1 MSYAQFKAAFIALAL
16 ISFDAAQAQITSNA
30 TCLSSWSGLYNSK
43 GQSPCLVAAYLAG
56 ACTGGEYDV
65 NALNAGEHYIG
76 PSSSTATNCLCSSV
90 LYNVMGGCST
100 CQNGTIITWSN
111 WDSACPQIY
120 LKVFPEE
127 IPEDTAVPGWAYE
140 DPADT
145 NNVFNPTSALADS
158 SPESTGTL
166 VQETRTASGSGSSS
180 TSTNSSSSAAGGSS
194 KSKAGA
200 IAGGVVGG
208 IAGVSLL
215 GLLVF
220 FLIRRSKKS
229 KANKTTV
236 ANVGSAG
243 ADLNG
248 GNGYPGSNVNSPL
261 MAQHDIS
268 YSPLSHSQQG
278 YDSSLAATTGGAMPT
293 PRLYDPNDPSTF
305 PSALDQQYTGQSY
318 VPASPYPIPGNQN
331 SDGAVS
337 PAHTGPSGNH
347 GMYRGVAE
355 V

>member
-1 MSYAQFKAAFIALAL
+1 MSNKH
-16 ISFDAAQAQITSNA
+16 
-30 TCLSSWSGLYNSK
+30 
-43 GQSPCLVAAYLAG
+43 V
-56 ACTGGEYDV
+56 V
-65 NALNAGEHYIG
+65 
-76 PSSSTATNCLCSSV
+76 STFLPILFRV
-90 LYNVMGGCST
+90 VR
-100 CQNGTIITWSN
+100 
-111 WDSACPQIY
+111 
-120 LKVFPEE
+120 FPEE

-158 SPESTGTL
+158 CKMIKNHVHVDREFMTNLPQNLSSIAPESTGTL

-194 KSKAGA
+194 KSNAGA

-215 GLLVF
+215 GLLAF

-318 VPASPYPIPGNQN
+318 IPASPYPIPGNQN